1 MSHPQFEVVE
11 APAGRLRIVTED
23 QCWLEFRPVWG
34 APLTHPNMYLALLDE
49 KEREILMIDDPA
61 DLDETTR
68 KILLSELDRRVL
80 TAQLTKINSVATEFG
95 VTYWEV
101 ETTRGSKEFVTQSL
115 QENAQWMGDTQLLI
129 IDIDGNR
136 FEVRDYTKLDNHSQD
151 LLMKVV

>member
-1 MSHPQFEVVE
+1 
-11 APAGRLRIVTED
+11 
-23 QCWLEFRPVWG
+23 
-34 APLTHPNMYLALLDE
+34 MYLALLDE